1 MAENVRK
8 PPASLKILEL
18 PETLNR
24 EWVEE
29 SSIVRERPSGPLVL
43 DFSKTRSV
51 DSAGMSLVYYL
62 NRLYSRADKKLTLR
76 NVPAAILSSM
86 EKWKPAEEEKNS
98 VRQGPAGFF
107 SGIGKG
113 LWNAKETAIHALSM
127 LAEILY
133 WGSFGLL
140 KKRDFRRGVL
150 IEQMFFMGYKSMGIV
165 CLLAFLIGIVLAL
178 QMAIQLNRYG
188 AGIFL
193 APMIG
198 ISMIKELGP
207 LITAI
212 IISGRNGSSTT
223 AEIATMVVG
232 EEIDALKTM
241 GLNPVQFVVV
251 PKFWAMTIT
260 MPFLSL
266 CATVVGI
273 SSSYVVAIFYL
284 GITSSLFIGE
294 LLRNVILIDVV
305 ANIVKSVVFS
315 WLIIWIGAF
324 HGFKVKGGAEEVGRE
339 TTSSV
344 VTGIFIVI
352 MADAVFSFIF

>member
-1 MAENVRK
+1 MADTTQTVF
-8 PPASLKILEL
+8 A
-18 PETLNR
+18 PERVIEMPEALNR
-24 EWVEE
+24 EWVE
-29 SSIVRERPSGPLVL
+29 SFSIVKERPSGPLVL
-43 DFSKTRSV
+43 DFLKTRSV
-51 DSAGMSLVYYL
+51 DSAGLSLVYYL
-62 NRLYSRADKKLTLR
+62 NRLYSQVGKKLTLR
-76 NVPAAILSSM
+76 NVASAVLDSL
-86 EKWKPAEEEKNS
+86 EKWRPGAEKKSS
-98 VRQGPAGFF
+98 VRQSPTGFF
-107 SGIGKG
+107 GGIGNAV
-113 LWNAKETAIHALSM
+113 WNAKETSAQALSM
-127 LAEILY
+127 LTEILY

-150 IEQMFFMGYKSMGIV
+150 IEQMFFMGYKSTGIV

-178 QMAIQLNRYG
+178 QAAIQLNRYG

-241 GLNPVQFVVV
+241 GLNPIQFVVV

-266 CATVVGI
+266 AATVVGI
-273 SSSYVVAIFYL
+273 ASGYVVAVFYL
-284 GITSSLFIGE
+284 GIASSLFIGE
-294 LLRNVILIDVV
+294 LFRSVVLIDVV
-305 ANIVKSVVFS
+305 ANLVKSVVFS

-352 MADAVFSFIF
+352 VADAIFSFIF

>member
-1 MAENVRK
+1 
-8 PPASLKILEL
+8 
-18 PETLNR
+18 
-24 EWVEE
+24 
-29 SSIVRERPSGPLVL
+29 
-43 DFSKTRSV
+43 
-51 DSAGMSLVYYL
+51 
-62 NRLYSRADKKLTLR
+62 
-76 NVPAAILSSM
+76 
-86 EKWKPAEEEKNS
+86 
-98 VRQGPAGFF
+98 
-107 SGIGKG
+107 
-113 LWNAKETAIHALSM
+113 
-127 LAEILY
+127 
-133 WGSFGLL
+133 
-140 KKRDFRRGVL
+140 
-150 IEQMFFMGYKSMGIV
+150 
-165 CLLAFLIGIVLAL
+165 
-178 QMAIQLNRYG
+178 
-188 AGIFL
+188 
-193 APMIG
+193 
-198 ISMIKELGP
+198 
-207 LITAI
+207 
-212 IISGRNGSSTT
+212 
-223 AEIATMVVG
+223 MVVG

>member
-1 MAENVRK
+1 MAEKVQTA
-8 PPASLKILEL
+8 PPSLTVLEM
-18 PETLNR
+18 PETLDR
-24 EWVEE
+24 QWVEK
-29 SSIVRERPSGPLVL
+29 SSIIREKPALSLVL
-43 DFSKTRSV
+43 DFSKTRHV
-51 DSAGMSLVYYL
+51 DSAGLSMLYYL
-62 NRLYSRADKKLTLR
+62 NRLYRKVNKKITVR
-76 NVPAAILSSM
+76 NISASILSTLKTWQPIS
-86 EKWKPAEEEKNS
+86 EEKTD
-98 VRQGPAGFF
+98 GPRA
-107 SGIGKG
+107 SGG
-113 LWNAKETAIHALSM
+113 LFAEVGGGAWKAREMAVQALSM

-150 IEQMFFMGYKSMGIV
+150 FEQMFFMGYKSMGIV
-165 CLLAFLIGIVLAL
+165 CLLAFLIGMVLAL
-178 QMAIQLNRYG
+178 QAAIQLNRYG

-207 LITAI
+207 LLTAI

-241 GLNPVQFVVV
+241 GLNPIQFVVV
-251 PKFWAMTIT
+251 PKFWAMTLT

-273 SSSYVVAIFYL
+273 TSSYVVAVFYL
-284 GITSSLFIGE
+284 GITSSLFVGE
-294 LLRNVILIDVV
+294 LLKSVALIDVV
-305 ANIVKSVVFS
+305 ENIIKSVVFS
-315 WLIIWIGAF
+315 WLIIWVGAF

-339 TTSSV
+339 TTASV

-352 MADAVFSFIF
+352 VADAIFSFIF